1 MEKKIGERRQ
11 LLNELNLDDSIV
23 FENPDYDAAI
33 VGYDENSGRIIYDIE
48 KMAECLMKDD
58 NMSYEDAIDFI
69 SYNTLRALPYA
80 GENGPIVMRN
90 IDMYL

>member
-1 MEKKIGERRQ
+1 MKEKGRERRE
-11 LLNELNLDDSIV
+11 LLNELNLDESIV

-33 VGYDENSGRIIYDIE
+33 VGYDENSGRVIYDIE
-48 KMAECLMKDD
+48 KMAECLMNDD